1 MRESQVFHEAI
12 KQENNLLVGIS
23 LYSSIWN
30 QDILK
35 TYSNRL
41 IISYPY
47 IRFYYFQEQINC
59 DEQAIRSRNLC
70 IEYRVIFS
78 R

>member
-12 KQENNLLVGIS
+12 KQENYLLVGIS
-23 LYSSIWN
+23 KYSSIWN

-41 IISYPY
+41 IINNPY
-47 IRFYYFQEQINC
+47 IRFYNFQKQSN
-59 DEQAIRSRNLC
+59 
-70 IEYRVIFS
+70 
-78 R
+78 